1 MGLNLVTGISVSPA
15 QDQGFIIH
23 FQNGKD
29 LLCYMI
35 TPQFENR
42 VAEMVAI
49 LCQICQRSEFVCI
62 AIGQLCMCMYLF
74 IVTFTI
80 AKTLG
85 WN

>member
-35 TPQFENR
+35 TPQLENR

-62 AIGQLCMCMYLF
+62 AVGQLCMYLF
-74 IVTFTI
+74 IVTFT
-80 AKTLG
+80 KTLG